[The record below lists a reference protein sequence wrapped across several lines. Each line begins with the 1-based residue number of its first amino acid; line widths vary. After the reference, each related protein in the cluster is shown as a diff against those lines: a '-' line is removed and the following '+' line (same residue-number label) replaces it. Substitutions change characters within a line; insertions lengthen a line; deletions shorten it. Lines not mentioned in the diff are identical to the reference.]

1 MVSRAKLGMRVR
13 YDPRLPDHSAFCWI
27 PPRDVRVYV
36 PPSFSVSARVWFM
49 NRNQERPYRE
59 AVWLTQ
65 RTALLGKFVY
75 SWRSQANS
83 SELTSSVVVPV
94 TIPFP

>member
-1 MVSRAKLGMRVR
+1 MNRS
-13 YDPRLPDHSAFCWI
+13 S
-27 PPRDVRVYV
+27 RDVRVYV

-94 TIPFP
+94 TIPLP